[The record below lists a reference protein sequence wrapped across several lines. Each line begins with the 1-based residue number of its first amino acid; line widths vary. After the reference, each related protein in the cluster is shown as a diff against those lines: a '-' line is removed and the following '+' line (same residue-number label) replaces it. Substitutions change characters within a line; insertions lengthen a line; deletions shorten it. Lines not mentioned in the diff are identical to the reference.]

1 MRIAFGL
8 VPDEYNPEEGEYFTG
23 TNGKPY
29 YFELAVDEEGDG
41 CGSFRISD
49 TVGRDIPMDFNQLD
63 DTIKVLTT
71 LQHYLSDKAK
81 LKAIWEE
88 IWAQG

>member
-8 VPDEYNPEEGEYFTG
+8 VPDAYINDSEYFTG
-23 TNGKPY
+23 SNGKHY
-29 YFELAVDEEGDG
+29 YFELEVDEEGDG
-41 CGSFRISD
+41 NGSFRITD
-49 TVGRDIPMDFNQLD
+49 TCGRVMPMDFEQLD

-71 LQHYLSDKAK
+71 LQHYLKDKAK

-88 IWAQG
+88 IWKNG